1 MCPVAEWPLLP
12 CASPAE
18 DALLAVPSCRSA
30 EPWPCAAGKEAPAE
44 AWVSILAP
52 PAAVSSRPLS
62 CSPRSRACRSASAR
76 AMSAR
81 MPAAIASSA
90 SAEEAIS
97 VALPWLRV
105 RGVVVLGV
113 MVVVGVMVVCW
124 CSGRDGFW
132 STSFCIAR

>member
-1 MCPVAEWPLLP
+1 
-12 CASPAE
+12 
-18 DALLAVPSCRSA
+18 
-30 EPWPCAAGKEAPAE
+30 
-44 AWVSILAP
+44 
-52 PAAVSSRPLS
+52 
-62 CSPRSRACRSASAR
+62 
-76 AMSAR
+76 MSAR

-113 MVVVGVMVVCW
+113 MVVVGVMVVFW

-132 STSFCIAR
+132 STSFCMAR

>member
-1 MCPVAEWPLLP
+1 
-12 CASPAE
+12 
-18 DALLAVPSCRSA
+18 
-30 EPWPCAAGKEAPAE
+30 
-44 AWVSILAP
+44 
-52 PAAVSSRPLS
+52 
-62 CSPRSRACRSASAR
+62 
-76 AMSAR
+76 MSAR

-113 MVVVGVMVVCW
+113 MVVVVVMVVCW

-132 STSFCIAR
+132 STSFCMAR